1 MKFALKAVTFGV
13 LTAGSTM
20 VMAEDAPSF
29 YGITATGSVAA
40 TTDYRFRGI
49 TQSSNNPAIQ
59 GGFTFSHKS
68 GAYVALWGSSVDFN
82 TPGVSTETDIS
93 LGYTNTLKLSDTLAP
108 TYDVGVIR
116 YGYIGSDSKFTNP
129 YNGDTGFDFTE
140 FYGKLTFADSLF
152 KGDALSVGVNYSN
165 DYWGHSDEFWYFNV
179 GYSAPIADTGFTGL
193 ASVGYNKLQNTRQFL
208 QNLPA
213 NDVLLTG
220 SRGTGKSSIVRALL
234 TEYKDQGL
242 RLIEIERDDLSDLP
256 EIQKLIQKRPEK
268 FIVYCD
274 DLAFNAEDENY
285 RSLKSVLD
293 GSLQSG
299 SSNFIIYATS
309 NRRHLL
315 PEFMHENTPVTRV
328 DVPQYTELHPQEA
341 IEEKISLSDRFGMWL
356 SFYPMDQN
364 LYLTIVEHY
373 LAKTDM
379 PMNDEAHAEALRWCQ
394 ARGQRSGRAAYQFSK
409 HWIGSQQ
416 LKAL

>member
-1 MKFALKAVTFGV
+1 MYLEDLK
-13 LTAGSTM
+13 
-20 VMAEDAPSF
+20 
-29 YGITATGSVAA
+29 GIERQK
-40 TTDYRFRGI
+40 DKI
-49 TQSSNNPAIQ
+49 IQ
-59 GGFTFSHKS
+59 
-68 GAYVALWGSSVDFN
+68 
-82 TPGVSTETDIS
+82 
-93 LGYTNTLKLSDTLAP
+93 NTL
-108 TYDVGVIR
+108 
-116 YGYIGSDSKFTNP
+116 
-129 YNGDTGFDFTE
+129 
-140 FYGKLTFADSLF
+140 
-152 KGDALSVGVNYSN
+152 
-165 DYWGHSDEFWYFNV
+165 
-179 GYSAPIADTGFTGL
+179 
-193 ASVGYNKLQNTRQFL
+193 QFL
-208 QNLPA
+208 NGLPA

-234 TEYKDQGL
+234 TEYSDQGL

-256 EIQKLIQKRPEK
+256 KIQKLIEQRPEK

-315 PEFMHENTPVTRV
+315 PEFMHENTPVRKV

-356 SFYPMDQN
+356 SFYPMDQQ
-364 LYLTIVEHY
+364 LYLQIVEHY
-373 LAKTDM
+373 IVKAGLEY
-379 PMNDEAHAEALRWCQ
+379 NDIVRGESLKWCQ

-409 HWIGSQQ
+409 HWIGSKNLEKLANKDQ
-416 LKAL
+416 A

>member
-1 MKFALKAVTFGV
+1 MATIDLPEHILQALSNVLQQLQQNLPELKQETDFSASAFKWQDQQLKAIQQPKKMY
-13 LTAGSTM
+13 LN
-20 VMAEDAPSF
+20 DLK
-29 YGITATGSVAA
+29 GIERQKEKV
-40 TTDYRFRGI
+40 
-49 TQSSNNPAIQ
+49 IQ
-59 GGFTFSHKS
+59 
-68 GAYVALWGSSVDFN
+68 
-82 TPGVSTETDIS
+82 
-93 LGYTNTLKLSDTLAP
+93 NTL
-108 TYDVGVIR
+108 
-116 YGYIGSDSKFTNP
+116 
-129 YNGDTGFDFTE
+129 
-140 FYGKLTFADSLF
+140 
-152 KGDALSVGVNYSN
+152 
-165 DYWGHSDEFWYFNV
+165 
-179 GYSAPIADTGFTGL
+179 
-193 ASVGYNKLQNTRQFL
+193 QFL
-208 QNLPA
+208 KGLPA

-234 TEYKDQGL
+234 TQYEAEGL

-256 EIQKLIQKRPEK
+256 LIQKLIENRPEK

-328 DVPQYTELHPQEA
+328 DVPQYNELHPQEA

-364 LYLTIVEHY
+364 LYLEIVEHY
-373 LAKTDM
+373 LAKANM
-379 PMNDEAHAEALRWCQ
+379 PMDEFTRAEALRWCQ

-416 LKAL
+416 LKSL

>member
-1 MKFALKAVTFGV
+1 MANLDLPDNILLSLSHVLQQLQQSLPALKQ
-13 LTAGSTM
+13 
-20 VMAEDAPSF
+20 E
-29 YGITATGSVAA
+29 
-40 TTDYRFRGI
+40 TDFSAI
-49 TQSSNNPAIQ
+49 AFKWQDQQLIAIQ
-59 GGFTFSHKS
+59 QPRKIDLDDLKGIEKQK
-68 GAYVALWGSSVDFN
+68 
-82 TPGVSTETDIS
+82 EKIIQ
-93 LGYTNTLKLSDTLAP
+93 NTL
-108 TYDVGVIR
+108 
-116 YGYIGSDSKFTNP
+116 
-129 YNGDTGFDFTE
+129 
-140 FYGKLTFADSLF
+140 
-152 KGDALSVGVNYSN
+152 
-165 DYWGHSDEFWYFNV
+165 
-179 GYSAPIADTGFTGL
+179 
-193 ASVGYNKLQNTRQFL
+193 QFL
-208 QNLPA
+208 NGLPA

-234 TEYKDQGL
+234 TEYANQGL
-242 RLIEIERDDLSDLP
+242 RLIEIERDDLSELP
-256 EIQKLIQKRPEK
+256 EIQKIIQHRPEK

-364 LYLTIVEHY
+364 LYLEIVEHY
-373 LAKTDM
+373 LQKAEMELTA
-379 PMNDEAHAEALRWCQ
+379 EARAEALRWCQ

-409 HWIGSQQ
+409 HWIGSAQ
-416 LKAL
+416 LKQL

>member
-1 MKFALKAVTFGV
+1 MANLDLPDNILLSLSHVLQQLQQSLPALKQ
-13 LTAGSTM
+13 
-20 VMAEDAPSF
+20 E
-29 YGITATGSVAA
+29 
-40 TTDYRFRGI
+40 TDFSAIAFKWQDRQLI
-49 TQSSNNPAIQ
+49 AIQ
-59 GGFTFSHKS
+59 QPRKIDLDDLKGIEKQK
-68 GAYVALWGSSVDFN
+68 
-82 TPGVSTETDIS
+82 EKIIQ
-93 LGYTNTLKLSDTLAP
+93 NTL
-108 TYDVGVIR
+108 
-116 YGYIGSDSKFTNP
+116 
-129 YNGDTGFDFTE
+129 
-140 FYGKLTFADSLF
+140 
-152 KGDALSVGVNYSN
+152 
-165 DYWGHSDEFWYFNV
+165 
-179 GYSAPIADTGFTGL
+179 
-193 ASVGYNKLQNTRQFL
+193 QFL
-208 QNLPA
+208 NGLPA

-234 TEYKDQGL
+234 TEYANQGL
-242 RLIEIERDDLSDLP
+242 RLIEIERDDLSELP
-256 EIQKLIQKRPEK
+256 EIQKIIQHRPEK

-364 LYLTIVEHY
+364 LYLEIVEHY
-373 LAKTDM
+373 LQKAEMELTA
-379 PMNDEAHAEALRWCQ
+379 EARTEALRWCQ

>member
-1 MKFALKAVTFGV
+1 MANLDLPDNILLSLSHVLQQLQQSLPALKQ
-13 LTAGSTM
+13 
-20 VMAEDAPSF
+20 E
-29 YGITATGSVAA
+29 
-40 TTDYRFRGI
+40 TDFSAI
-49 TQSSNNPAIQ
+49 AFKWQDQQLIAIQ
-59 GGFTFSHKS
+59 QPRKIDLDDLKGIEKQK
-68 GAYVALWGSSVDFN
+68 
-82 TPGVSTETDIS
+82 EKIIQ
-93 LGYTNTLKLSDTLAP
+93 NTL
-108 TYDVGVIR
+108 
-116 YGYIGSDSKFTNP
+116 
-129 YNGDTGFDFTE
+129 
-140 FYGKLTFADSLF
+140 
-152 KGDALSVGVNYSN
+152 
-165 DYWGHSDEFWYFNV
+165 
-179 GYSAPIADTGFTGL
+179 
-193 ASVGYNKLQNTRQFL
+193 QFL
-208 QNLPA
+208 NGLPA

-234 TEYKDQGL
+234 TKYANQGL
-242 RLIEIERDDLSDLP
+242 RLIEIERDDLSELP
-256 EIQKLIQKRPEK
+256 EIQKIIQHRPEK

-364 LYLTIVEHY
+364 LYLEIVEHY
-373 LAKTDM
+373 LQKAEMELTA
-379 PMNDEAHAEALRWCQ
+379 EARAEALRWCQ

-416 LKAL
+416 LKSL

>member
-1 MKFALKAVTFGV
+1 MATIDLPDHILNALSTV
-13 LTAGSTM
+13 LQQLQQSLPEVKTVPDFSAYAYKLQDGQLKPIHKLRTIQL
-20 VMAEDAPSF
+20 ADLK
-29 YGITATGSVAA
+29 GIEKQKEKV
-40 TTDYRFRGI
+40 
-49 TQSSNNPAIQ
+49 IQ
-59 GGFTFSHKS
+59 
-68 GAYVALWGSSVDFN
+68 
-82 TPGVSTETDIS
+82 
-93 LGYTNTLKLSDTLAP
+93 NTL
-108 TYDVGVIR
+108 
-116 YGYIGSDSKFTNP
+116 
-129 YNGDTGFDFTE
+129 
-140 FYGKLTFADSLF
+140 
-152 KGDALSVGVNYSN
+152 
-165 DYWGHSDEFWYFNV
+165 
-179 GYSAPIADTGFTGL
+179 
-193 ASVGYNKLQNTRQFL
+193 QFL
-208 QNLPA
+208 NNLPA

-234 TEYKDQGL
+234 TEYADQGL

-256 EIQKLIQKRPEK
+256 EIQKLIADRPEK

-299 SSNFIIYATS
+299 SSNFVIYATS

-315 PEFMHENTPVTRV
+315 PEFMHENTPVTKV

-364 LYLTIVEHY
+364 LYLEIVEHY
-373 LAKTDM
+373 LKQASMELTT
-379 PMNDEAHAEALRWCQ
+379 ETRAEALRWCQ
-394 ARGQRSGRAAYQFSK
+394 GRGQRSGRAAYQFSK

-416 LKAL
+416 LKSLN

>member
-1 MKFALKAVTFGV
+1 MAILDLPESILASLSNV
-13 LTAGSTM
+13 LTQLQH
-20 VMAEDAPSF
+20 VLPQPKQP
-29 YGITATGSVAA
+29 
-40 TTDYRFRGI
+40 TDFSAI
-49 TQSSNNPAIQ
+49 AFKWENQELIAIQ
-59 GGFTFSHKS
+59 QPKKMYLEDLKGIERQK
-68 GAYVALWGSSVDFN
+68 DK
-82 TPGVSTETDIS
+82 IIQ
-93 LGYTNTLKLSDTLAP
+93 NTL
-108 TYDVGVIR
+108 
-116 YGYIGSDSKFTNP
+116 
-129 YNGDTGFDFTE
+129 
-140 FYGKLTFADSLF
+140 
-152 KGDALSVGVNYSN
+152 
-165 DYWGHSDEFWYFNV
+165 
-179 GYSAPIADTGFTGL
+179 
-193 ASVGYNKLQNTRQFL
+193 QFL
-208 QNLPA
+208 NGLPA

-234 TEYKDQGL
+234 TEYSDQGL

-256 EIQKLIQKRPEK
+256 KIQKLIEQRPEK

-315 PEFMHENTPVTRV
+315 PEFMHENTPVRKV

-356 SFYPMDQN
+356 SFYPMDQQ
-364 LYLTIVEHY
+364 LYLQIVEHY
-373 LAKTDM
+373 IVKAGLEY
-379 PMNDEAHAEALRWCQ
+379 NDIVRGESLKWCQ

-409 HWIGSQQ
+409 HWIGSKN
-416 LKAL
+416 LEKLANKDHS

>member
-1 MKFALKAVTFGV
+1 MATIDLSDNILQVLSTVLQQLQQNLPELKQETNFEASAYKWQNQQLKAIQQPKKIY
-13 LTAGSTM
+13 L
-20 VMAEDAPSF
+20 DDLK
-29 YGITATGSVAA
+29 GIEK
-40 TTDYRFRGI
+40 
-49 TQSSNNPAIQ
+49 Q
-59 GGFTFSHKS
+59 K
-68 GAYVALWGSSVDFN
+68 
-82 TPGVSTETDIS
+82 E
-93 LGYTNTLKLSDTLAP
+93 K
-108 TYDVGVIR
+108 VI
-116 YGYIGSDSKFTNP
+116 
-129 YNGDTGFDFTE
+129 
-140 FYGKLTFADSLF
+140 
-152 KGDALSVGVNYSN
+152 
-165 DYWGHSDEFWYFNV
+165 
-179 GYSAPIADTGFTGL
+179 
-193 ASVGYNKLQNTRQFL
+193 QNTRQFL
-208 QNLPA
+208 KGLPA

-234 TEYKDQGL
+234 TEYESEGL
-242 RLIEIERDDLSDLP
+242 RLIEIERDDLADLP
-256 EIQKLIQKRPEK
+256 MIQKLIENRPEK

-315 PEFMHENTPVTRV
+315 PEFMHENTPVTRM

-364 LYLTIVEHY
+364 LYLEIVQHY
-373 LAKTDM
+373 LAKAGMSMTD
-379 PMNDEAHAEALRWCQ
+379 EVRAEALRWCQ

>member
-1 MKFALKAVTFGV
+1 MATIDLPDHILQALSTVLQQLQQNLPELKQETDFSASAYKWQDKQLKAIQQPKKMY
-13 LTAGSTM
+13 L
-20 VMAEDAPSF
+20 DDLK
-29 YGITATGSVAA
+29 GIERQKEKV
-40 TTDYRFRGI
+40 
-49 TQSSNNPAIQ
+49 IQ
-59 GGFTFSHKS
+59 
-68 GAYVALWGSSVDFN
+68 
-82 TPGVSTETDIS
+82 
-93 LGYTNTLKLSDTLAP
+93 NTL
-108 TYDVGVIR
+108 
-116 YGYIGSDSKFTNP
+116 
-129 YNGDTGFDFTE
+129 
-140 FYGKLTFADSLF
+140 
-152 KGDALSVGVNYSN
+152 
-165 DYWGHSDEFWYFNV
+165 
-179 GYSAPIADTGFTGL
+179 
-193 ASVGYNKLQNTRQFL
+193 QFL
-208 QNLPA
+208 KGLPA

-234 TEYKDQGL
+234 TQYESEGL

-256 EIQKLIQKRPEK
+256 LIQKLIENRPEK

-328 DVPQYTELHPQEA
+328 DVPQYIELHPQEA

-364 LYLTIVEHY
+364 LYLEIVEHY
-373 LAKTDM
+373 LAKTNM
-379 PMNDEAHAEALRWCQ
+379 PMDEFTRAEALRWCQ

-409 HWIGSQQ
+409 HWIGSQK
-416 LKAL
+416 LASL

>member
-1 MKFALKAVTFGV
+1 MATIDLPDNILQALATVLQQLQQNLPELKQETNFSASAFKWQDKQLKAIQQPKKIY
-13 LTAGSTM
+13 L
-20 VMAEDAPSF
+20 DDLK
-29 YGITATGSVAA
+29 GIEKQKEKV
-40 TTDYRFRGI
+40 
-49 TQSSNNPAIQ
+49 IQ
-59 GGFTFSHKS
+59 
-68 GAYVALWGSSVDFN
+68 
-82 TPGVSTETDIS
+82 
-93 LGYTNTLKLSDTLAP
+93 NTL
-108 TYDVGVIR
+108 
-116 YGYIGSDSKFTNP
+116 
-129 YNGDTGFDFTE
+129 
-140 FYGKLTFADSLF
+140 
-152 KGDALSVGVNYSN
+152 
-165 DYWGHSDEFWYFNV
+165 
-179 GYSAPIADTGFTGL
+179 
-193 ASVGYNKLQNTRQFL
+193 QFL
-208 QNLPA
+208 KDLPA

-234 TEYKDQGL
+234 TEYESQGL

-256 EIQKLIQKRPEK
+256 EIQKIIAGRPEK

-299 SSNFIIYATS
+299 ASNFIIYATS

-364 LYLTIVEHY
+364 LYLEIVQHY
-373 LAKTDM
+373 LAKADM
-379 PMNDEAHAEALRWCQ
+379 PMNEETRAEALRWCQ
-394 ARGQRSGRAAYQFSK
+394 GRGQRSGRAAYQFSK

-416 LKAL
+416 LKAM

>member
-1 MKFALKAVTFGV
+1 MATIELPDTILQSLTQVLAQLQQTLPTLKQEPDF
-13 LTAGSTM
+13 S
-20 VMAEDAPSF
+20 APAF
-29 YGITATGSVAA
+29 KWQDKQLIPIFHPTKIELDDLKGIERQKAKV
-40 TTDYRFRGI
+40 
-49 TQSSNNPAIQ
+49 IQ
-59 GGFTFSHKS
+59 
-68 GAYVALWGSSVDFN
+68 
-82 TPGVSTETDIS
+82 
-93 LGYTNTLKLSDTLAP
+93 NTL
-108 TYDVGVIR
+108 
-116 YGYIGSDSKFTNP
+116 
-129 YNGDTGFDFTE
+129 
-140 FYGKLTFADSLF
+140 
-152 KGDALSVGVNYSN
+152 
-165 DYWGHSDEFWYFNV
+165 
-179 GYSAPIADTGFTGL
+179 
-193 ASVGYNKLQNTRQFL
+193 QFL
-208 QNLPA
+208 NGLPA

-234 TEYKDQGL
+234 SQYEAQGL

-256 EIQKLIQKRPEK
+256 EIQKIIQNRPEK

-341 IEEKISLSDRFGMWL
+341 IEEKISLSDRFGLWL
-356 SFYPMDQN
+356 SFYPMDQV
-364 LYLTIVEHY
+364 LYLEIVAHY
-373 LAKTDM
+373 LAKSNM
-379 PMNDEAHAEALRWCQ
+379 PMTDEARAEALRWCQ

-409 HWIGSQQ
+409 HWVGSQQ
-416 LKAL
+416 LNQL

>member
-1 MKFALKAVTFGV
+1 MANLDLPDNILISLSHVLQQLQQSLPALKLEPDFSAIAFKWQNQQ
-13 LTAGSTM
+13 L
-20 VMAEDAPSF
+20 
-29 YGITATGSVAA
+29 I
-40 TTDYRFRGI
+40 
-49 TQSSNNPAIQ
+49 AIQ
-59 GGFTFSHKS
+59 QPRKMELDDLKGIEKQKEK
-68 GAYVALWGSSVDFN
+68 V
-82 TPGVSTETDIS
+82 IQ
-93 LGYTNTLKLSDTLAP
+93 NTL
-108 TYDVGVIR
+108 
-116 YGYIGSDSKFTNP
+116 
-129 YNGDTGFDFTE
+129 
-140 FYGKLTFADSLF
+140 
-152 KGDALSVGVNYSN
+152 
-165 DYWGHSDEFWYFNV
+165 
-179 GYSAPIADTGFTGL
+179 
-193 ASVGYNKLQNTRQFL
+193 QFL
-208 QNLPA
+208 NGLPA

-234 TEYKDQGL
+234 TKYADQGL
-242 RLIEIERDDLSDLP
+242 RLIEIERDDLSELP
-256 EIQKLIQKRPEK
+256 EIQKIIQHRPEK

-364 LYLTIVEHY
+364 LYLEIVEHY
-373 LAKTDM
+373 LQKAAI
-379 PMNDEAHAEALRWCQ
+379 PMTAEVRAEALRWCQ

-416 LKAL
+416 LKSM